1 MLSVKHLLNLDIF
14 PFLYNKFFGTSF
26 LMHRAGGD
34 LVQGSVVFLQVLL
47 LIAAGGRELQEAGDG
62 VAWI

>member
-1 MLSVKHLLNLDIF
+1 
-14 PFLYNKFFGTSF
+14 
-26 LMHRAGGD
+26 MHRAGGD